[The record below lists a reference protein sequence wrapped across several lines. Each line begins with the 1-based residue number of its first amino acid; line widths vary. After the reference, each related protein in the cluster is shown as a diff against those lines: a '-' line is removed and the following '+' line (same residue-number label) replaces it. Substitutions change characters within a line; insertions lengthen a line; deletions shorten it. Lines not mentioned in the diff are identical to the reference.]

1 MCARKRKKTK
11 PIWAAPLC
19 IHGMLEGGAG
29 RQAGTC
35 QYSNTTS
42 AHSLERFILRTD
54 QESGRKIWHWL
65 AFGIA
70 PVNRCSSG
78 HNMCGIFSKMLAFD
92 FAAELGRVGDWITPA
107 FVRLQHKRPAG
118 QAKPRWEGGG
128 GASGAG
134 GGGGTPRGKLVLTS

>member
-1 MCARKRKKTK
+1 MRKKEK
-11 PIWAAPLC
+11 ENKADMGGPLV
-19 IHGMLEGGAG
+19 HPRHVGRGG